1 VPLLTTLA
9 NIPRASLPLPWL
21 ITAGQPSAEQ
31 FRDALAAGVTLVIDI
46 RDPMEPRPFDEAA
59 LVGSLGMRYINIPV
73 VAGDLSNDL
82 MDQLLAAMRS
92 GDGKPTILHCA
103 SANRVGGPL
112 IAYLML
118 DKGIAE
124 QDAVQ
129 AAMRAGLRSAEI
141 MEWGVGYAKKNVR

>member
-1 VPLLTTLA
+1 MPLLNALA
-9 NIPRASLPLPWL
+9 SIPRASLPLPWL

-31 FRDALAAGVTLVIDI
+31 FRNAQAAGVSLVIDI

-59 LVGSLGMRYINIPV
+59 VVSSLGMRYVNIPV
-73 VAGDLSNDL
+73 VAGALSDDL
-82 MDQLLAAMRS
+82 MDQLLAALRS
-92 GDGKPTILHCA
+92 GDGKPTMLHCA

-118 DKGIAE
+118 DTGMAE

-129 AAMRAGLRSAEI
+129 AAMRSGLRSAEI
-141 MEWGVGYAKKNVR
+141 MEWGVGYAKEHG

>member
-1 VPLLTTLA
+1 MLTTLA

-31 FRDALAAGVTLVIDI
+31 FRDAQTAGVSLIIDI

-59 LVGSLGMRYINIPV
+59 LVGSLGMRYLNVPV
-73 VAGDLSNDL
+73 VAGALSDDL
-82 MDQLLAAMRS
+82 MDQLLAALRS
-92 GDGKPTILHCA
+92 NNGKPTMLHCA

-118 DKGIAE
+118 DDGMAE

-141 MEWGVGYAKKNVR
+141 MAWGVAYAKEHG

>member
-1 VPLLTTLA
+1 MPLLDTLA

-21 ITAGQPSAEQ
+21 ITAGQPSATQ
-31 FRDALAAGVTLVIDI
+31 FRDAQAAGVSLIIDI

-59 LVGSLGMRYINIPV
+59 LVSSLGMRYVNIPV
-73 VAGDLSNDL
+73 VAGALSDDV

-92 GDGKPTILHCA
+92 SDGKPTMLHCA

-112 IAYLML
+112 IVYLML
-118 DKGIAE
+118 EQGFAE
-124 QDAVQ
+124 PDAVQ

-141 MEWGVGYAKKNVR
+141 MEWGVGYAKRAG

>member
-1 VPLLTTLA
+1 MLDTLA

-21 ITAGQPSAEQ
+21 ITAGQPSAAQ
-31 FRDALAAGVTLVIDI
+31 FRDAQIAGVSLVIDI

-59 LVGSLGMRYINIPV
+59 LVSSLGMRYVNIPV
-73 VAGDLSNDL
+73 VAGALSDDI

-92 GDGKPTILHCA
+92 SDGKPAMLHCA

-118 DKGIAE
+118 DQGIAE
-124 QDAVQ
+124 TDAVQ

-141 MEWGVGYAKKNVR
+141 MEWGVGYAKRAG